1 MYNPPFFAQGLGM
14 HVLYEEDGFKVA
26 TVKESQPASLM
37 VEDVRG
43 KRSKVKAANV
53 LLRFE
58 RPDPATLW
66 NEAEALAA
74 EIDLD
79 FLWEVCGGDEFA
91 FEDIAAEYYGAGPS
105 APQQAAV
112 LMRIAGAP
120 MYFYKK
126 GRGRYKPAPAENVK
140 AALAAM
146 VRKQREAEQMAAW
159 QAELAAGKLPDAFV
173 PLLPRLLHRPDKN
186 GIEWK
191 ALAAAADAAH
201 TSPLRLLDHVGAIPD
216 VAQYFLDGFLLE
228 FFPHGREA
236 QAEGDYPPPA
246 DLPLA
251 EVRAFSIDDSTTTE
265 IDDAFSIVPL
275 KNGNTRVGIH
285 IAAPT
290 LGVAPGTPMD
300 QLVFDRL
307 STVYFPGDKIT
318 MLPNAL
324 VEQYTLKEGAA
335 RPAMSLYLEL
345 SPGFD
350 VISHESRI
358 EMVPV
363 AANLRHDEIEPHFN
377 EATAGFETEG
387 ADYPWK
393 AELNYLWRFAGEL
406 EGRRG
411 KADPN
416 APVRLDYSFYIDTLD
431 DGSKKVRIVPRKR
444 GSPMDKLVAELAI
457 LVNSTWGKD
466 LADAEIAAVY
476 RSQGNG
482 RVRLTTQPGPHLSL
496 GVECYAWSSSPLRR
510 AIDFINQQ
518 QLLALLRNE
527 KPRFGRNDAEL
538 YAAIGAFDTAY
549 AAYADFQDKMERYWC
564 LRYLEQ
570 ENINEMTCTVIKE
583 NLVRVGGTPLV
594 IRVPGLPEL
603 PAGATVKL
611 NRLAT
616 DYLELTLDSRLA
628 TM

>member
-1 MYNPPFFAQGLGM
+1 M
-14 HVLYEEDGFKVA
+14 HVLYEEDGGFKVA
-26 TVKESQPASLM
+26 TIKEAQPASLM

-43 KRSKVKAANV
+43 KRSKVKASNV

-58 RPDPATLW
+58 RPDPTALW
-66 NEAEALAA
+66 QEAETLAG

-79 FLWEVCGGDEFA
+79 FLWEVCGADEFG
-91 FEDIAAEYYGAGPS
+91 FEEIAVEYYGAG
-105 APQQAAV
+105 AGALQQAAV
-112 LMRIAGAP
+112 LLRVASAP

-126 GRGRYKPAPAENVK
+126 GRGRYKAAPEDNLK
-140 AALAAM
+140 AALAGLA
-146 VRKQREAEQMAAW
+146 RKQREAEQMAAW
-159 QAELAAGKLPDAFV
+159 QAELMAGGLPEVFAPV
-173 PLLPRLLHRPDKN
+173 LHKLLHRPDKN
-186 GIEWK
+186 GLEWK
-191 ALAAAADAAH
+191 ALAAAAEATQ
-201 TSPLRLLDHVGAIPD
+201 TSPLRLLHKVGAIPD
-216 VAQYFLDGFLLE
+216 VGRYFLEGFLLQ
-228 FFPHGREA
+228 FFPNGREA

-251 EVRAFSIDDSTTTE
+251 QVAAFSIDDSTTTE

-275 KNGNTRVGIH
+275 KNGNTQVGIH

-290 LGVAPGTPMD
+290 LGIAPGSPMD
-300 QLVFDRL
+300 KLVFERL

-318 MLPNAL
+318 MLPDGL
-324 VEQYTLKEGAA
+324 VAQYTLKEGGA
-335 RPAMSLYLEL
+335 RPAISLYLEL

-350 VISHESRI
+350 VLSHQTRI
-358 EMVPV
+358 EQVPIV
-363 AANLRHDEIEPHFN
+363 ANLRHDQIEPYFN
-377 EATAGFETEG
+377 EATAGHEHEG
-387 ADYPWK
+387 EDYPWK

-411 KADPN
+411 KAEPN
-416 APVRLDYSFYIDTLD
+416 APVRLDYSFYVDTLP
-431 DGSKKVRIVPRKR
+431 DGSQTVRIVPRRR
-444 GSPMDKLVAELAI
+444 GSPMDKLVSELAI

-466 LADAEIAAVY
+466 LARGEVAAVY
-476 RSQGNG
+476 RSQGGG

-496 GVECYAWSSSPLRR
+496 GVDCYAWSSSPLRR

-549 AAYADFQDKMERYWC
+549 AAYAEFQDRMERYWC

-570 ENINEMTCTVIKE
+570 ENRNEMSCTVIKE
-583 NLVRVGGTPLV
+583 NLVRVDGTPLV

-611 NRLAT
+611 LRLAT
-616 DYLELTLDSRLA
+616 DYLELNLDCRLA